1 MSSDNVECITDE
13 ECQDLY
19 DQYCN
24 DMGLNFIVQE
34 HLNVKIGPIMRTF
47 IWLSFIVS
55 AAQAVII
62 LSNRKMR

>member
-24 DMGLNFIVQE
+24 DMGLNFIV
-34 HLNVKIGPIMRTF
+34 
-47 IWLSFIVS
+47 
-55 AAQAVII
+55 
-62 LSNRKMR
+62 